1 MSCGGKTISRN
12 KKPPYAVASAE
23 QKPQHMVVDYQD
35 SALHPFPELKTRQ
48 APTRSFLFPVLP
60 PGKIPQISHGDPIV
74 LPAEAVGAALDHVK
88 PDIGGCLIGFLR
100 PAGIV
105 RVDTVL

>member
-23 QKPQHMVVDYQD
+23 QKPQHMVVDFQD
-35 SALHPFPELKTRQ
+35 SALQPFPELKTRH

-60 PGKIPQISHGDPIV
+60 PGKIPQISHGDHIM
-74 LPAEAVGAALDHVK
+74 LLAEAVGTALDHVK
-88 PDIGGCLIGFLR
+88 LDIGGSPVGFLC